1 MYLLYNALLVL
12 LTVLLSPFILFKLA
26 TVPKYRGGIT
36 QKLGRVR
43 KGVLK
48 LLGGKRPIW
57 VHAVSVG
64 EVMAAHPLI
73 RELKK
78 KYPDRKLLL
87 STVTVTGNMTAKQR
101 VPEA

>member
-1 MYLLYNALLVL
+1 MYILYNIFLVV
-12 LTVLLSPFILFKLA
+12 LTVLLSPVILFKLI

-43 KGVLK
+43 KRVK
-48 LLGGKRPIW
+48 RVIGKTRPIW

-78 KYPDRKLLL
+78 KYPGKE
-87 STVTVTGNMTAKQR
+87 S
-101 VPEA
+101 